1 MMNTDTVNR
10 WLTLGANIGVL
21 IGIIF
26 LAFEL
31 QQNNE
36 LLQSQ
41 AQETQALSIQ
51 AATTLDQDF
60 LLLIGSDPALA
71 QTWNTYLR
79 APDTLPKDQWL
90 QGSYLMAA
98 LLRRL
103 ESVYIQKRLGSLS
116 EEGWR
121 SRQPLFI
128 GIARSPG
135 YSAYLESPSAALLG
149 EELRDYMNQLLSD
162 E

>member
-1 MMNTDTVNR
+1 MTNTDAVNR
-10 WLTLGANIGVL
+10 WLTLGANIGVV

-26 LAFEL
+26 LALEL

-79 APDTLPKDQWL
+79 APDTLSKDQWL

-121 SRQPLFI
+121 SRQALFI

-135 YSAYLESPSAALLG
+135 YSAYLESPSAPLLG
-149 EELRDYMNQLLSD
+149 DELRDYMDQLAS
-162 E
+162 EE